1 MLAGGGGMNI
11 LVVDDDADQRL
22 VLRNVLTM
30 EGWTVFL
37 AENGEE
43 ALAKV
48 GPEKIDLIV
57 SDIYMPVMD
66 GIKFHKTL
74 REIPAFGGI
83 PFLFISAYDDQHTL
97 DAVKNPKIEGFYRK
111 GRPVAELKEWVLYL
125 TTPED
130 LRPKFPPGRNPLR

>member
-1 MLAGGGGMNI
+1 
-11 LVVDDDADQRL
+11 
-22 VLRNVLTM
+22 
-30 EGWTVFL
+30 
-37 AENGEE
+37 
-43 ALAKV
+43 
-48 GPEKIDLIV
+48 
-57 SDIYMPVMD
+57 MPVMD

-74 REIPAFGGI
+74 RETPSFETI

-130 LRPKFPPGRNPLR
+130 LRPKYPPGRSALR